1 MLVSEILTLVEK
13 AKTKEEKKQILLQHN
28 NNHAM
33 LFMFCLS
40 YDPKISW
47 YLPEGAPPFKRE
59 VDKPMG
65 YHQTT
70 IQNELRRFYIWG
82 NPDTNIPKV
91 KKEALFIEMLEGL
104 HYTEADIVIACK
116 DKKLHSLYK
125 SVTED
130 LVREVFPNM
139 LSPKLVEAEP
149 AKKTSTKK
157 SSTSVE
163 AQ

>member
-1 MLVSEILTLVEK
+1 MLVSEILALVEK
-13 AKTKEEKKQILLQHN
+13 AKTKDEKKQILLQHN
-28 NNHAM
+28 TNHAL
-33 LFMFCLS
+33 LFMLCLS
-40 YDPKISW
+40 YDPNLRW
-47 YLPEGAPPFKRE
+47 YLPEGAPPFKKE

-65 YHQTT
+65 YQQTT

-82 NPDTNIPKV
+82 NPDVNIPKV

-104 HYTEADIVIACK
+104 HHTEADIVIACK
-116 DKKLHSLYK
+116 DKKLDSLYK

-130 LVREVFPNM
+130 FVREVFPNI
-139 LSPKLVEAEP
+139 LPPKVQEQPTKKSSP
-149 AKKTSTKK
+149 KK

>member
-13 AKTKEEKKQILLQHN
+13 AKTKDERKQILLQYN
-28 NNHAM
+28 NNHAL
-33 LFMFCLS
+33 LFMLCLS
-40 YDPKISW
+40 YDPRISW

-59 VDKPMG
+59 VDRPMG
-65 YHQTT
+65 YQQTT

-82 NPDTNIPKV
+82 NPDTNLPKA

-104 HYTEADIVIACK
+104 HFTEADIVIACK
-116 DKKLHSLYK
+116 DKKLDSLYK

-130 LVREVFPNM
+130 LIREVFPNM
-139 LSPKLVEAEP
+139 LSPKLEEVKP
-149 AKKTSTKK
+149 VKKTSTKK